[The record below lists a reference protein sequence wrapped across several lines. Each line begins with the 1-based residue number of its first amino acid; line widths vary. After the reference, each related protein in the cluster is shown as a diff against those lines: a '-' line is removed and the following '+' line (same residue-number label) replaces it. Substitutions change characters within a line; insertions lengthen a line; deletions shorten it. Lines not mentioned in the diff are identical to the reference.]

1 MTPSDRGIR
10 TDADRTH
17 GAVGEPTRSR
27 QPKRLVLSF
36 LGEFMGEERDE
47 PVRTGVFLEVLR
59 GAGVAAPAARAALD
73 RLVRGGVLSRER
85 HGRHLE
91 FSLTPAGRTLLSE
104 ATDRVRGPSP
114 FHPNGDGWTLVTF
127 SLPEELRTLR
137 GRLRSTLTWHGFAPL
152 RDGLW
157 LASGRPALAT
167 AIEPLSADLPTGA
180 VMAFHAEE
188 LDGFPIAA
196 SVQDAWDIDGIRAA
210 HRAFIETWRDA
221 ASSPWASAMVMRT
234 MLVADWLELLRA
246 DPRLPPEFMDDQ
258 WPAPESFALYRRLR
272 AELSPQSEAEFAALT
287 AQPGR
292 SIVTD

>member
-10 TDADRTH
+10 TASRSP
-17 GAVGEPTRSR
+17 GAGSEPTRSR

-36 LGEFMGEERDE
+36 LGEFMGEDWHE

-59 GAGVAAPAARAALD
+59 GAGVAAPAARATLD
-73 RLVRGGVLSRER
+73 RLVHGGVLSRER

-91 FSLTPAGRTLLSE
+91 FTLTSAGRTMLTE
-104 ATDRVRGPSP
+104 ATYRVRGPSP

-167 AIEPLSADLPTGA
+167 AIAPLSAELPDGA

-188 LDGFPIAA
+188 LEGFPIAS
-196 SVQDAWDIDGIRAA
+196 SVQDAWDIDGIRSA
-210 HRAFIETWRDA
+210 HQGFIEMWRDVTVE
-221 ASSPWASAMVMRT
+221 ASPSAMVTRT

-258 WPAPESFALYRRLR
+258 WPAPVSFALYRRLR
-272 AELSPQSEAEFAALT
+272 AELAPRSEAEFAALT
-287 AQPGR
+287 AQRAAIGG
-292 SIVTD
+292 